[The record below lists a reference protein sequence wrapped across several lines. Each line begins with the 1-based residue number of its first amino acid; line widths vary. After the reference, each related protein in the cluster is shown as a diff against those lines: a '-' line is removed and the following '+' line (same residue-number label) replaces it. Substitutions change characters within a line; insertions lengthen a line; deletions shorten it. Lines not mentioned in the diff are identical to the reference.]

1 MPIAA
6 QPITTA
12 INANPTGFLGAL
24 SAIDRATKDTFG
36 KMGLSASQVTGPFDA
51 MKDRLGKV
59 TVAIAAVTATMV
71 KAVNETARF
80 TEESMDLGRA
90 LGASAA
96 VGGSWLSALEDVGAS
111 TGEVSTASR
120 GLLKN
125 VRDNEEALNA
135 MGLVTR
141 TASGELRS
149 MDQLMLDAIQTVN
162 GYREGTDRNL
172 AAQAVFGKGVEG
184 SSKLLKLN
192 SETIRENKELQEE
205 MGLVVGDR
213 AVAAFKEYDQ
223 SMDRLTVVM
232 KGLWASV
239 GQVLMPVFTQL
250 ADFMVNRGPAAARV
264 LRGAI
269 SPFAAI
275 FNTVA
280 FAVQVFYEGASMAFE
295 NLGTRVAGFI
305 EIIKNVAS
313 GDWEG
318 AKAAYA
324 QMTDAVEARSKM
336 AADAI
341 GRHWDGLKTKMGNLW
356 SGLAQA
362 PDTSTPG
369 AGGGAG
375 FVDTKAEPGK
385 DSSVMAALQAQLEA
399 RKYVFE
405 MENQGREFS
414 KAQELAFWREIL
426 ETTRLSTKD
435 QEQAV
440 LKFRRLE
447 VEVAR
452 EAAKLLR
459 EIDASKSEGVL
470 RTTLAEIDAAEARAE
485 GEVTAGRMTQ
495 ASLLTLQ
502 REFNEA
508 RLVEEIEFQ
517 DRKRAVLLQ
526 DPDRNLAALEQL
538 EQQKA
543 EIRERYAAK
552 GAEIMR
558 AQATEARKPIES
570 IVQSFQQSLGSV
582 GTALLSNWRNLG
594 SALRGILANIG
605 QSIIQEVVTKP
616 LIARIAGWAK
626 ERALTMAG
634 IGADAAKAG
643 SGAASSQA
651 SIPYVGPILAIAAMA
666 AILAAVGGMSS
677 KVPSAAGGFDIPKGM
692 NPLTQL
698 HEREMVLPANLADT
712 VRNMAAAGG
721 GDAAPRQTTPVQL
734 RAANVGRDFLMM
746 NRNDLAA
753 VLRTLGAEFKL
764 RP

>member
-1 MPIAA
+1 MPIAG

-12 INANPTGFLGAL
+12 IDANPTGFLGAL
-24 SAIDRATKDTFG
+24 SRIERSTKDTFS
-36 KMGLSASQVTGPFDA
+36 KLGLQASQVTGPLDV
-51 MKDRLGKV
+51 MKERLGKV
-59 TVAIAAVTATMV
+59 TVAIAAVAAAAV
-71 KAVNETARF
+71 KAVTETARF

-96 VGGSWLSALEDVGAS
+96 VGGTWLSALQDVGAS

-125 VRDNEEALNA
+125 VRDNEQALNA

-162 GYREGTDRNL
+162 GYKEGTDRNL

-192 SETIRENKELQEE
+192 SDTIRENKQLQEE
-205 MGLVVGDR
+205 MGLIVGDR

-239 GQVLMPVFTQL
+239 GQVLMPVLTEL
-250 ADFMVNRGPAAARV
+250 GNWMTTIGPGAARV

-269 SPFAAI
+269 TPFAAL
-275 FNTVA
+275 FH
-280 FAVQVFYEGASMAFE
+280 GLSASVKMFTEYLSFAFE
-295 NLGTRVAGFI
+295 SAGTTVMGVVEMLKRA
-305 EIIKNVAS
+305 AS
-313 GDWEG
+313 GDWDG
-318 AKAAYA
+318 AKAAFS
-324 QMTDAVEARSKM
+324 QMTEAWEARARLM
-336 AADAI
+336 ASNIAGNLEQTRDKLKAL
-341 GRHWDGLKTKMGNLW
+341 WDGLAET
-356 SGLAQA
+356 

-369 AGGGAG
+369 ESGGKG
-375 FVDTKAEPGK
+375 FVDTKTDPAKE
-385 DSSVMAALQAQLEA
+385 SSIMAALQAQLEA

-405 MENQGREFS
+405 KENQGREFS

-426 ETTRLSTKD
+426 ETTKLSTKD

-452 EAAKLLR
+452 EAAKQLR
-459 EIDASKSEGVL
+459 EIDAAKSEGVL
-470 RTTLAEIDAAEARAE
+470 RSTLAEIDAAEARAE

-495 ASLLTLQ
+495 ASLLSLQ

-508 RLVEEIEFQ
+508 RLVEELEFQ
-517 DRKRAVLLQ
+517 DRKRAVLMQ

-538 EQQKA
+538 EQAKA

-558 AQATEARKPIES
+558 AQSAEARKPIES
-570 IVQSFQQSLGSV
+570 IVQSFQQSLGQV
-582 GTALLSNWRNLG
+582 GTALLTNWRNIG
-594 SALRGILANIG
+594 QALRGVLASIG
-605 QSIIQEVVTKP
+605 QSIIQEIALKP
-616 LIARIAGWAK
+616 LQARLAAWVK
-626 ERALTMAG
+626 ERGLVLAG

-643 SGAASSQA
+643 SGAAASQA
-651 SIPYVGPILAIAAMA
+651 SIPIIGPVLAIGAMA
-666 AILAAVGGMSS
+666 AILAAVGGMAG

-698 HEREMVLPANLADT
+698 HEREMVLPATLADT
-712 VRNMAAAGG
+712 VRDMAAGR
-721 GDAAPRQTTPVQL
+721 GDSQGSRAPAAVQL
-734 RAANVGRDFLMM
+734 RATNVGRDFLMM
-746 NRNDLAA
+746 NRNELAE
-753 VLRTLGAEFKL
+753 VLRVLGAEFKL